1 MVGGAEAV
9 LESAMSSVVRES
21 AIVFMLGWGVFVCV
35 CVFFSLLLKIIFWFL
50 VVAKRILKFWLPVLF
65 SMVFLWWD
73 RKNRKNKDVS

>member
-21 AIVFMLGWGVFVCV
+21 AIVFMLGWGVFVCFV

-73 RKNRKNKDVS
+73 RKN